1 MNDAVDIF
9 ADSSS
14 TPSSKTDG
22 FSNNITAST
31 IASKRISIRD
41 NAFRLMV
48 NGQEIDKSD
57 EDYLDV
63 IIINASPYVHRMY
76 YDADY
81 VPGIK
86 VQPPV
91 CWSSNS
97 INPDSKVESPQA
109 KTCVQCPQNIKGS
122 GPRGTKACRFSR
134 RIAVVKADDIEGDIY
149 QVTLPAQSIFG
160 TGTHERKPLH
170 QYTDYVRANGQTL
183 MSIVSRMSF
192 DMHAQNTKIGFKPIK
207 IITDEDYRVCS
218 DKSLSEDATRAIE
231 LTVNVN
237 SEDLK
242 NVFLSEENKSPVA
255 DSGVLDFQDLLSAWK

>member
-1 MNDAVDIF
+1 MSDGADIF
-9 ADSSS
+9 ADA
-14 TPSSKTDG
+14 TLTATHKTDS
-22 FSNNITAST
+22 FTSSITANT
-31 IASKRISIRD
+31 VTAKRISIRD

-57 EDYLDV
+57 EAHLDV
-63 IIINASPYVHRMY
+63 VIINASPYVHRMY
-76 YDADY
+76 YDTDY
-81 VPGIK
+81 IPGVK

-97 INPDSKVESPQA
+97 RNPDSKVESPQG

-160 TGTHERKPLH
+160 VGTPERKPLH
-170 QYTDYVRANGQTL
+170 QYSDYVRANGQTL
-183 MSIVSRMSF
+183 MAIVSRMSF
-192 DMHAQNTKIGFKPIK
+192 DPNSQNTKIGFKPIK
-207 IITDEDYRVCS
+207 IITDEDYQACS
-218 DKSLSEDATRAIE
+218 EKSLSEDAIRAIE
-231 LTVNVN
+231 LTVSVN
-237 SEDLK
+237 SEDVK

-255 DSGVLDFQDLLSAWK
+255 DSGELDLEELLSAWN

>member
-1 MNDAVDIF
+1 MSDGADIF
-9 ADSSS
+9 ANV
-14 TPSSKTDG
+14 TPIATHKTDS
-22 FSNNITAST
+22 FTSSITAST
-31 IASKRISIRD
+31 VTSKRISIRD

-57 EDYLDV
+57 EAHLDV
-63 IIINASPYVHRMY
+63 VIINASPYVHRMY

-97 INPDSKVESPQA
+97 INPDGKVNSPQA

-160 TGTHERKPLH
+160 TGTNERKPLH

-207 IITDEDYRVCS
+207 IITDEDYAVCS
-218 DKSLSEDATRAIE
+218 EKSLSEDAIRAIE

-237 SEDLK
+237 SEDVK
-242 NVFLSEENKSPVA
+242 NVFLSEENKLPVA
-255 DSGVLDFQDLLSAWK
+255 DSGELDLEELLSAWD